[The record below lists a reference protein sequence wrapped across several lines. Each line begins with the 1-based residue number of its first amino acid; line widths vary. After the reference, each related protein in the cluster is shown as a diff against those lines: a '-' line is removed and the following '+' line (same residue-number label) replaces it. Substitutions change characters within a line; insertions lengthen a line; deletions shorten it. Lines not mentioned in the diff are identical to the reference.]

1 MAAPYIARTLETVLP
16 YLGVEPVYTEE
27 EKSFID
33 KEIPD
38 YTSLPVTVARAYAE
52 SRGLSVEVVG
62 DGAYV
67 GSQTPKSGSVY
78 SLNGKIVFYT
88 DGNEARSLTVPNV
101 VGMSLSEANEVISE
115 SGFNALFKGAT
126 QSYAGAVVESQNPSA
141 GESAPIGSVVT
152 AEMRFVTAD

>member
-1 MAAPYIARTLETVLP
+1 M
-16 YLGVEPVYTEE
+16 
-27 EKSFID
+27 
-33 KEIPD
+33 
-38 YTSLPVTVARAYAE
+38 ARAYAE

-126 QSYAGAVVESQNPSA
+126 QSYAGAVVGSQSPAA
-141 GESAPIGSVVT
+141 GEIAPVGGVVT
-152 AEMRFVTAD
+152 AEMRFETAD